1 MAIKYLDAKRV
12 RGSSTAD
19 ATPDYTS
26 DFTSVGS
33 DGNGVGWTGSDTS
46 KFYVD
51 ASEDKY
57 FFDTLADHKSSYFD
71 LDNATNAPNVGTL
84 TTSYVVRWKMKFA
97 AVDTGGTYWEI
108 GLSDGTGERNAN
120 QHFNG
125 IHMREDHFRISVTKD
140 NQAPDG
146 ASGTY
151 LSAVSPTET
160 FNTTDTIYFELIRD
174 GVDFTLNRYTADDYS
189 TGKTTPCTLTINN
202 STWVGAPAAIMRYF
216 RIITNNT
223 EQFTG
228 HVWDVKFYNDVTSTT
243 QDEKATLV
251 TTAATKNA
259 GWTQNVATG
268 SMPQV
273 VDGTGID
280 LDTAGASG
288 TNKVRHLIGSTL
300 SNTAWVM
307 RFKLNHKDSGGAES
321 PLLCL
326 CANNTTGND
335 FYDDALMVFA
345 NSTGSNPA
353 ELRAT
358 YYTSGGGSNGQSTGI
373 TLVDATT
380 YYVELIRT
388 AANTLTI
395 SVFTGSDYSTGQ
407 VSSTQTVT
415 SSNITGI
422 DDLISIQTG
431 LGTTNGARD
440 IDVVIQ
446 EIKIYNGVTSATGTP
461 VYETNFSTSS
471 DLPENTLFEE
481 TDTYNTYWLQSAEW
495 KNTYVAASILS
506 LGGSTDGDLLV
517 SYSAASGWGSA
528 LATYPFSGGMFACA
542 GNAVNAQFAQG
553 HYTNGQSY
561 KYYGSSNTYSADV
574 GSGLYLSSN
583 GGSGGEQ
590 DNMIVF
596 GGNKGGGGTTHI
608 VNSEKCSKY
617 TGASTWT
624 TCGVLSKKYREVGG
638 GSGTPTSAICVCGEA
653 GGSSSFPDYD
663 SVENY
668 SGASDAWSTNSTA
681 FPINFNNGI
690 YFGTATEGVGGMGDS
705 QAAGAPRSETYY
717 TTNSG
722 DTWSSSQNNTYDGYG
737 VGCAGTSSD
746 AGLAWCGNNWATST
760 SYSTTNDYSKA
771 SGWSNSGNS
780 YAHTSYNIRGTGNAS
795 G

>member
-481 TDTYNTYWLQSAEW
+481 TDTRKVYWLQDNAWALSTPAALNMTYANSTAADAVWIPDGDATTGEGIIKIDTTNNYLKDYW
-495 KNTYVAASILS
+495 DTTTTTFRLSQNTYDLGSS
-506 LGGSTDGDLLV
+506 LGTTWTVQYTVNFSNWRDPTSSNYVWGIGMWGSPSSSSMNTSQDRLV
-517 SYSAASGWGSA
+517 CFVNNSSAWTIWDTSGATASGDGSMGA
-528 LATYPFSGGMFACA
+528 LRSATGTSGSPS
-542 GNAVNAQFAQG
+542 AVP
-553 HYTNGQSY
+553 
-561 KYYGSSNTYSADV
+561 SA
-574 GSGLYLSSN
+574 
-583 GGSGGEQ
+583 
-590 DNMIVF
+590 
-596 GGNKGGGGTTHI
+596 
-608 VNSEKCSKY
+608 
-617 TGASTWT
+617 
-624 TCGVLSKKYREVGG
+624 
-638 GSGTPTSAICVCGEA
+638 
-653 GGSSSFPDYD
+653 
-663 SVENY
+663 
-668 SGASDAWSTNSTA
+668 STNSKDWFVTLQKVDA
-681 FPINFNNGI
+681 TKYTVVVREDSHTGTIIGARKEQTWQTGTPSGFR
-690 YFGTATEGVGGMGDS
+690 YFGAKCTMSNSARTGMIIKDVLV
-705 QAAGAPRSETYY
+705 
-717 TTNSG
+717 
-722 DTWSSSQNNTYDGYG
+722 YDGAL
-737 VGCAGTSSD
+737 VGS
-746 AGLAWCGNNWATST
+746 
-760 SYSTTNDYSKA
+760 
-771 SGWSNSGNS
+771 
-780 YAHTSYNIRGTGNAS
+780 I
-795 G
+795 